1 MFRHHLRMRTVIDPG
16 LLSRVMKGAAV
27 CGSEIQIESAADGW
41 HVGTLDPSH
50 TAMTFADVPASC
62 FAEYEEMGTLRF
74 GVSEPD
80 ILLRRR
86 EDVSIVMTEG
96 VLDMSAGS
104 LTKRVRLMS
113 PEPVRTPP
121 VPETTDTATFEL
133 SLIRDV
139 VDAFQ
144 GRDARDVTMARL
156 RRADDTLEVI
166 VEDEAGLRHVHA
178 TVAGSGCLEWSHPGG
193 VTEVCLS
200 VDMLR
205 SYVRSLPPDELVTLR
220 FATDYPVVAD
230 TSLGDAGF
238 RWVCAP
244 MLREGR

>member
-1 MFRHHLRMRTVIDPG
+1 MRTVIDPG

-27 CGSEIQIESAADGW
+27 CGTEVQIGSAADGW
-41 HVGTLDPSH
+41 HIGTLDPSH

-62 FAEYEEMGTLRF
+62 FREYAEMGTLRF

-80 ILLRRR
+80 ILLRRKG
-86 EDVSIVMTEG
+86 DVTIVKAGG
-96 VLDMSAGS
+96 VLDMTAGS
-104 LTKRVRLMS
+104 LTKRVRLIS

-156 RRADDTLEVI
+156 HCADGCLDVI

-178 TVAGSGCLEWSHPGG
+178 TVTKEDCLEWSHPGG

-205 SYVRSLPPDELVTLR
+205 SYVRSLPPDELITLR

-230 TSLGDAGF
+230 TSLGDARF